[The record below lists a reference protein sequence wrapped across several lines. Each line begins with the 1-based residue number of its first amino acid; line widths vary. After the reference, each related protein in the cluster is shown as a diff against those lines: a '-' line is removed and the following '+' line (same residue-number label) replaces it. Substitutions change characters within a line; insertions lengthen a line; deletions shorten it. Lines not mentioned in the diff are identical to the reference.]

1 MTPLIYPLAQGGLS
15 GFPTQKGL
23 SEHLHDMMRVVRS
36 GP

>member
-23 SEHLHDMMRVVRS
+23 SEHLHDILGRIRS